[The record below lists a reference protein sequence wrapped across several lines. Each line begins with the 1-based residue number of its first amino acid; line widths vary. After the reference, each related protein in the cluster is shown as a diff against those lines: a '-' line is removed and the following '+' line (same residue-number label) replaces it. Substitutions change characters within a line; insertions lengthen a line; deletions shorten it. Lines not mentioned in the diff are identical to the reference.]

1 MQVYLPDDL
10 YTQLKEAG
18 MSASALLQ
26 DAVRREVH
34 TRELNRLADEY
45 LADMD
50 AVYGPPTPEETAE
63 AEEWGRRI
71 EDQLRRAGREPP
83 AGGAAPGS
91 QPASA
96 ASGARR
102 RAG

>member
-50 AVYGPPTPEETAE
+50 ARHGPPTPEETAE
-63 AEEWGRRI
+63 AQEWGRRI
-71 EDQLRRAGREPP
+71 EGRLRQAGRDLP
-83 AGGAAPGS
+83 AGGAAPGA
-91 QPASA
+91 QPAGA
-96 ASGARR
+96 ASPTRR
-102 RAG
+102 KAG